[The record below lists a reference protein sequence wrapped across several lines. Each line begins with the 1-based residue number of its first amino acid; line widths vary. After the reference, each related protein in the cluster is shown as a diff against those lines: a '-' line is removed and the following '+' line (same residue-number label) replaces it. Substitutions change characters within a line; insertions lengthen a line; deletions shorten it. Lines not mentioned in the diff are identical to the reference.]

1 VDEPGLSSL
10 ARLSYVLLV
19 PPVSIKKRIVPQR
32 TSKMLNPPT
41 IAVEE
46 TARDRPAHSD
56 GPSRAVLEERMLAR
70 NPIALACY
78 FVLLVASLTPLSL
91 RPWDTVAY
99 VGDSLDAIYFM
110 AWNAHQLVSD
120 PFRLFDANLLHPH
133 RAAALF
139 DTHRLL
145 PSVLAAPLI
154 GITGNPVLAG
164 NLVGAI
170 ALLFAALSGRYLARV
185 LGVGPLPAWVA
196 GALYAFHT
204 YQINETPR
212 VNVIFHGFWPLLLAE
227 LAAYLQRGERRH
239 AWRLGALMLL
249 QGFADNYN
257 VVYAALL
264 LILVTLVAVAIDGR
278 RVMPLLPGLLPPAL
292 VAGLLFLPIVLPYAE
307 AARTY
312 NYAREPPV
320 GIDLEHYVSTPRG
333 NLLYGAIGTQVNLQQ
348 RGPHFIGFASLGL
361 AAFAIAALLG
371 RRREE
376 DHDGILPV
384 RLWVPLAAGLAFL
397 FVALSLGRDLTVF
410 GRSIGLGPYRLLHA
424 LPVFEYIRIPE
435 RLSLVAMLFIALLV
449 ARGLAL
455 VRKESRLFAGLL
467 AVLVPLEHIS
477 VMPVSERVPVGA
489 QVPEVYRWL
498 ATQPVKAL
506 AEVPIHG
513 EGLVRKE
520 SLEEYFS
527 TYHWKPIIHGYVSY
541 PPLLSKILRRAAGDF
556 PSELSLQ
563 IFDRVGVDTVVVH
576 RGRPGAASLDDAIAS
591 LVAQGR
597 LTRIAHFETESAREE
612 VNGGQ
617 DVYRIHPAA
626 PWLAAPLPGG
636 TQLNDPSW
644 HYRAKEGNAGLA
656 ATDDPST
663 AWTVARPLKGDEFWE
678 ATFGGKLLKLD
689 SLVLRL
695 DRNSAFPS
703 RFRIAGRNVDG
714 SWEEIAHFDDA
725 HKLQLVDQLLLD
737 PGKASLGFDLGGRV
751 ATGVSLLVTEGATSY
766 EGWHLA
772 RVEIGA
778 REE

>member
-1 VDEPGLSSL
+1 MLKPDSPG
-10 ARLSYVLLV
+10 ADD
-19 PPVSIKKRIVPQR
+19 I
-32 TSKMLNPPT
+32 
-41 IAVEE
+41 
-46 TARDRPAHSD
+46 ARDQGPRPD
-56 GPSRAVLEERMLAR
+56 GVDGAGLRERMLGR
-70 NPIALACY
+70 TPIALASY

-110 AWNAHQLVSD
+110 AWNAHQLVAD
-120 PFRLFDANLLHPH
+120 PLRLFDANLLHPH
-133 RAAALF
+133 RGAALF

-154 GITGNPVLAG
+154 WMSGNPVLAG

-170 ALLFAALSGRYLARV
+170 ALLFAAMSGRHLARV
-185 LGVGPLPAWVA
+185 LALGPLESWVA

-212 VNVIFHGFWPLLLAE
+212 VNVIFHGFWPLAVAE
-227 LAAYLQRGERRH
+227 LAAYLRRGERRH
-239 AWRLGALMLL
+239 AWRLGGLMLL
-249 QGFADNYN
+249 QGLADNYN

-264 LILVTLVAVAIDGR
+264 LFIVLFVAVAIDGR
-278 RVMPLLPGLLPPAL
+278 RVVKLLPGLIPPAL
-292 VAGLLFLPIVLPYAE
+292 AAGFLFLPIVLPYAA

-333 NLLYGAIGTQVNLQQ
+333 NLLYGPIGTPVTLQQ
-348 RGPHFIGFASLGL
+348 RGPHFVGFFSLAL
-361 AAFAIAALLG
+361 SAVAVAAL
-371 RRREE
+371 RRRRRDE
-376 DHDGILPV
+376 DPGGIVPV
-384 RLWVPLAAGLAFL
+384 RLWVPLAAGLAL
-397 FVALSLGRDLTVF
+397 VFVVLSLGRDLTVF
-410 GRSIGLGPYRLLHA
+410 GQPLGVGPYRLLHA

-455 VRKESRLFAGLL
+455 VKQEFRLLAGLL
-467 AVLVPLEHIS
+467 AMLVPLEHLS

-498 ATQPVKAL
+498 ATEPVKAL

-541 PPLLSKILRRAAGDF
+541 PPLLSKVLRRAAADF
-556 PSELSLQ
+556 PSERSLQ
-563 IFDRVGVDTVVVH
+563 TFDRVGVDTVVVH
-576 RGRPGAASLDDAIAS
+576 RGRPGASALEGAITEAM
-591 LVAQGR
+591 ANGR
-597 LTRIAHFETESAREE
+597 LTRIARFETQSTREE

-617 DVYRIHPAA
+617 DVYRINPAPRWKAA
-626 PWLAAPLPGG
+626 PMPEGR
-636 TQLNDPSW
+636 QLNDPSW
-644 HYRAKEGNAGLA
+644 TYRAKEGDAGLA
-656 ATDDPST
+656 ATDDPFT

-678 ATFGGKLLKLD
+678 ATFGGKVLKLD

-695 DRNSAFPS
+695 DRNSAFPT
-703 RFRIAGRNVDG
+703 RFRIAGRNADG
-714 SWEEIAHFDDA
+714 SWEELAHFDEA

-737 PGKASLGFDLGGRV
+737 PGKARLGFDLGGRE

-772 RVEIGA
+772 RIEIGA
-778 REE
+778 RER